1 MEEFEFEFIPDFGP
15 EFDEDIE
22 RTAFEN
28 TYKVLIGV
36 TTVDKLLDKESMQ
49 KGSIDQHITTPLLFN
64 PTNTKTSTW
73 TADDDLIDDMIS
85 YYTETEEY
93 EKCAKLVKLKKQKQ
107 C

>member
-1 MEEFEFEFIPDFGP
+1 MEEFDFEFIPDFGND
-15 EFDEDIE
+15 FDEEIE

-49 KGSIDQHITTPLLFN
+49 DGSIDQHITTPLLFN

-73 TADDDLIDDMIS
+73 TADNDLINDMID
-85 YYTETEEY
+85 YYIVSEEY
-93 EKCAKLVKLKKQKQ
+93 EKCAKLKKLLK
-107 C
+107 